1 MKKNNKIQS
10 KNINRPFDAEIK
22 QMRKNKVILIAGI
35 KVKPF
40 TEECI
45 KRSINLM
52 VGSAYKDGIIF
63 YEK

>member
-1 MKKNNKIQS
+1 MKKNNKTQN

-22 QMRKNKVILIAGI
+22 QMRKNTVILITGI

-40 TEECI
+40 AEECV
-45 KRSINLM
+45 KRGIDLK

>member
-22 QMRKNKVILIAGI
+22 QMRKNKVILITGI

-40 TEECI
+40 AEACVQRGI
-45 KRSINLM
+45 DLR
-52 VGSAYKDGIIF
+52 VGSAYNNGIIF

>member
-1 MKKNNKIQS
+1 MKKNIETKKSI
-10 KNINRPFDAEIK
+10 RPFDNEIR
-22 QMRKNKVILIAGI
+22 QMRKEKVILITGI

-40 TEECI
+40 TEECF
-45 KRSINLM
+45 KRGIDLR

>member
-1 MKKNNKIQS
+1 MKKNNKTQKTI
-10 KNINRPFDAEIK
+10 RPFDNEIR
-22 QMRKNKVILIAGI
+22 QMRKEKVILITGI

-40 TEECI
+40 TDECA
-45 KRSINLM
+45 KRGIDLR

>member
-22 QMRKNKVILIAGI
+22 QMRKNKVILITGF

-40 TEECI
+40 TEECE
-45 KRSINLM
+45 KRGIDLQK
-52 VGSAYKDGIIF
+52 GHAYNNGIIF